1 MSSRDPR
8 RPVTGTVDTDD
19 DVEMQ
24 EALDNSIRDLLSDPL
39 WEPDQLI
46 LEAEATGLSLDDVLD
61 LCVAPGDP
69 LGDGDVEPDG
79 RFGSYRNPSPPRQ
92 RPPADVAAPTTASDA
107 TSETSSGTIPGSS
120 GGSSRD
126 ALLPGSS
133 GSSGDALL
141 PSSGDSSGDVLLPS
155 SGDSSAE
162 VTLPSRSDRDAML
175 PSNREVARTTVEMP
189 NPPPRYEDISSA
201 DETETTARSFATARS
216 ETRTRLSSATTEEI
230 IEVSDSDDRSTP
242 LWREV
247 TPRPETPPP
256 SYQELFGPGPYDS
269 PRTMAKK
276 HLPAATAP
284 QPSHNTQRLSDVL
297 LRDGPSTSSQAARAR
312 ATAPQPSHNT
322 QRPSDEQL
330 RDGPS
335 TSSQAA
341 RARATTPQPSHNN
354 TRRLS
359 GELLRD
365 GPSTYSQAARARSIA
380 PQPSHN
386 NPRRSSDEQLRD
398 GPSTSNQAARARAT
412 TPQPS
417 HNNTRRLSDE
427 LLLDGPSTSS
437 QAARARAAIHQ
448 WNHDNN
454 RAPSSNT
461 GFAQPQPAAK
471 RRRRPN
477 GNRARISRQRLEAG
491 PQNREEIPCGAVRE
505 VEHTG
510 RPNQRRRAARST
522 GSSSTDSSPEP
533 TPRSGPVERL
543 RPSMV
548 VAPAQWRVETAGRE
562 IPVTL
567 RTWIEGELGL
577 PRNRDIRRQEKI
589 DGRPYRVHLSRSG
602 SVTVFSPTPK

>member
-8 RPVTGTVDTDD
+8 RPVTGTVDADS

-24 EALDNSIRDLLSDPL
+24 EALDNSIRDLLSDPM

-61 LCVAPGDP
+61 LCIAPGDP
-69 LGDGDVEPDG
+69 LGSVGDGEVEPDG
-79 RFGSYRNPSPPRQ
+79 RFGRYRNPSPPRQ
-92 RPPADVAAPTTASDA
+92 RPPADAAAPTSASEV
-107 TSETSSGTIPGSS
+107 SSGTSSGTTPGSS

-155 SGDSSAE
+155 SGDSSAD
-162 VTLPSRSDRDAML
+162 VTLPSVGRSDRDAML
-175 PSNREVARTTVEMP
+175 PAIREVARTTVEVP
-189 NPPPRYEDISSA
+189 NPTPRYEDISSA
-201 DETETTARSFATARS
+201 DETEATARSFATARS
-216 ETRTRLSSATTEEI
+216 EIRTRLSSATTEEI

-284 QPSHNTQRLSDVL
+284 QPSHNTQRLSDELLLDGPSTSSQAARARAIAPQPSHNNTRRLSGELLLDGPSTSSQAARARATAPQPSPNNTRRLSGEL

-312 ATAPQPSHNT
+312 ATAPQPS
-322 QRPSDEQL
+322 P
-330 RDGPS
+330 
-335 TSSQAA
+335 
-341 RARATTPQPSHNN
+341 
-354 TRRLS
+354 
-359 GELLRD
+359 
-365 GPSTYSQAARARSIA
+365 
-380 PQPSHN
+380 
-386 NPRRSSDEQLRD
+386 
-398 GPSTSNQAARARAT
+398 
-412 TPQPS
+412 
-417 HNNTRRLSDE
+417 NNTRRLSDE

-437 QAARARAAIHQ
+437 QAARARAAIHKQ
-448 WNHDNN
+448 NRDNN

-461 GFAQPQPAAK
+461 GFAQPQPATK

-477 GNRARISRQRLEAG
+477 GNRARISRQRVEAG
-491 PQNREEIPCGAVRE
+491 PQTREEIPCGSVRE

-510 RPNQRRRAARST
+510 RPNQRRRAARSR

-533 TPRSGPVERL
+533 TPRSGPAEQS

-602 SVTVFSPTPK
+602 RVTVFSPTPK